1 MATTADNLTP
11 SDADVG
17 TKEHETP
24 TSISGPRLFHA
35 LTPRNLLSFGPLTPP
50 LSLGSLNVLIGPNGS
65 GKSNLLEVIS
75 LLRSTPQDCRPV
87 ILKGGGMAEWIWK
100 GRPHESAS
108 IKAVV
113 SNPTGNH
120 LLRHAFEFKA
130 ANQYFQIADE
140 RIENELE
147 DAAQSDPYFYYRFQS

>member
-87 ILKGGGMAEWIWK
+87 ILKGGGVAEGIWK
-100 GRPHESAS
+100 GQPHEPAS
-108 IKAVV
+108 IDAVV
-113 SNPTGNH
+113 SSPGGKQP
-120 LLRHAFEFKA
+120 LRHVFAFKV
-130 ANQYFQIADE
+130 ANQTLQITDE
-140 RIENELE
+140 RIEN
-147 DAAQSDPYFYYRFQS
+147 